1 MLETSKLTNCIN
13 DGDST
18 KAYIPLE
25 AGLYVNLDRLFAGKT
40 NYSNITHIMVFVF
53 CFMMVEVSA
62 MTEGSQEA
70 FQVKSF
76 HPGSLH
82 LPAANCLSSEFY
94 AKLHQ

>member
-1 MLETSKLTNCIN
+1 MLKTSKLTDCIN

-18 KAYIPLE
+18 KAYVPLE
-25 AGLYVNLDRLFAGKT
+25 AGLYVNLHRFFAGKT
-40 NYSNITHIMVFVF
+40 NYFDITHIMVFVF
-53 CFMMVEVSA
+53 CCTVVEVSA
-62 MTEGSQEA
+62 VTEGSQEML
-70 FQVKSF
+70 QVKSF